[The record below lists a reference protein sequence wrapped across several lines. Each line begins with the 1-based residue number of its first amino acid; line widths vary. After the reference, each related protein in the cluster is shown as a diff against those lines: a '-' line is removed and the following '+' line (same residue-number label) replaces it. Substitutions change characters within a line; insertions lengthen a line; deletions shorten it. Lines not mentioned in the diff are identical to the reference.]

1 LPFTLKKCT
10 YLLKGKKKKYE
21 NSNTYLFHYAKK
33 KNTLQKKTLCKKP
46 KSFKK
51 YYYNS
56 RITNLKFQ
64 HKAQNLIFQNASYKN
79 RPIIIIIIIIY
90 IGAKIPLSYYY
101 YYILYNNESKH
112 NNILAFLVNKARPI
126 KDTYITGSRYYKK
139 NPIQETLKLFSSM

>member
-10 YLLKGKKKKYE
+10 YLLKSKKKKYE
-21 NSNTYLFHYAKK
+21 NSNTYLFHHAKK
-33 KNTLQKKTLCKKP
+33 YTLQKKTLYKKP

-56 RITNLKFQ
+56 IITNLKFQ
-64 HKAQNLIFQNASYKN
+64 HKAQNLIFQNALYKN
-79 RPIIIIIIIIY
+79 RPIIIIIY

-139 NPIQETLKLFSSM
+139 NPIQETLNFFSSM